1 MENVNIISQPMMY
14 LVLGVVENLISSQKT
29 FPATRLGRQLAW
41 IVHILSR
48 KELTKVPKDSVM
60 ATKPSKSDLADSVQI
75 ALDAADTAT
84 GVTEEFN
91 SIKEQFEVVNI
102 QAKRIHQSVTII
114 FVSAI
119 AAAIVSLAAGFL
131 MYYKSLS
138 TLQTNSNIAIEYIA
152 MYTERVEAFEKS
164 VKTVEDNTQNQET
177 IKATLSE
184 LKSAT
189 EKATKDLA
197 DADNRYNKGIK
208 LGIQDTERLIKEFA
222 QTLLEDLRNQS
233 EASQVAMS
241 EQIAA
246 IESYFAPEDISQDV
260 EETEANQEELPI
272 TIKDFQVLENKV
284 DELMLLQKEIAANLL
299 EMNRVRQV
307 QAKRKKATP
316 KPQPKPKP
324 NPLKFP

>member
-1 MENVNIISQPMMY
+1 
-14 LVLGVVENLISSQKT
+14 
-29 FPATRLGRQLAW
+29 
-41 IVHILSR
+41 
-48 KELTKVPKDSVM
+48 M

-119 AAAIVSLAAGFL
+119 AAAMISLAAGFL

-138 TLQTNSNIAIEYIA
+138 TLQTNSNMAQESIAIFI
-152 MYTERVEAFEKS
+152 ERVDALEQS
-164 VKTVEDNTQNQET
+164 VKTVETNTQNQET
-177 IKATLSE
+177 IKATLDE

-197 DADNRYNKGIK
+197 DADNRYNQGIK
-208 LGIQDTERLIKEFA
+208 LGIQNTERLIQEFA
-222 QTLLEDLRNQS
+222 QTMLDDLRNQS

-246 IESYFAPEDISQDV
+246 IESFFAPQPSPQEG
-260 EETEANQEELPI
+260 EETEVNQEDTPV

-299 EMNRVRQV
+299 EMNRVRQA
-307 QAKRKKATP
+307 QAKVKKSAP
-316 KPQPKPKP
+316 KAAPKPKP

>member
-1 MENVNIISQPMMY
+1 
-14 LVLGVVENLISSQKT
+14 
-29 FPATRLGRQLAW
+29 
-41 IVHILSR
+41 
-48 KELTKVPKDSVM
+48 M
-60 ATKPSKSDLADSVQI
+60 ATKPTKSDLADSVQI

-119 AAAIVSLAAGFL
+119 AAAVISLASGFL

-138 TLQTNSNIAIEYIA
+138 TLQTNSNMAIESIAIF
-152 MYTERVEAFEKS
+152 TEQVSSLDKS
-164 VKTVEDNTQNQET
+164 IKTVETNTQNQET

-189 EKATKDLA
+189 EKASKDIS
-197 DADNRYNKGIK
+197 DADKRYNQGIK

-222 QTLLEDLRNQS
+222 ETTLQDLKAQSEVSQQTL
-233 EASQVAMS
+233 S
-241 EQIAA
+241 EQIST
-246 IESYFAPEDISQDV
+246 IENFFAPKETTEEGETIEVSQEDALV
-260 EETEANQEELPI
+260 TM
-272 TIKDFQVLENKV
+272 KDFQALESKV
-284 DELMLLQKEIAANLL
+284 DELILLQKEIAANLM
-299 EMNRVRQV
+299 EMNRVRQA
-307 QAKRKKATP
+307 QATQKKKTP
-316 KPQPKPKP
+316 KAAPKPKP

>member
-1 MENVNIISQPMMY
+1 
-14 LVLGVVENLISSQKT
+14 
-29 FPATRLGRQLAW
+29 
-41 IVHILSR
+41 
-48 KELTKVPKDSVM
+48 M

-119 AAAIVSLAAGFL
+119 AAAIISLAAGFL

-138 TLQTNSNIAIEYIA
+138 TLQTNSNMAIESIAIF
-152 MYTERVEAFEKS
+152 TERVGALEQS
-164 VKTVEDNTQNQET
+164 IKTVESNTQNQKT

-197 DADNRYNKGIK
+197 DADNRYNQGIK

-222 QTLLEDLRNQS
+222 QTLLDDLRNQS
-233 EASQVAMS
+233 EISQVAMS

-246 IESYFAPEDISQDV
+246 IESFFAPQPVLQEG
-260 EETEANQEELPI
+260 EETEANQEDTPV

>member
-1 MENVNIISQPMMY
+1 
-14 LVLGVVENLISSQKT
+14 
-29 FPATRLGRQLAW
+29 
-41 IVHILSR
+41 
-48 KELTKVPKDSVM
+48 M

-119 AAAIVSLAAGFL
+119 AAAMISMAAGFL

-138 TLQTNSNIAIEYIA
+138 SFQTNSNIAKESIA
-152 MYTERVEAFEKS
+152 TFINRVEALDQS
-164 VKTVEDNTQNQET
+164 VKTIENNTQNQET

-197 DADNRYNKGIK
+197 DADSRYNKGIK

-222 QTLLEDLRNQS
+222 QTLLDDLRNQS
-233 EASQVAMS
+233 EASQ
-241 EQIAA
+241 
-246 IESYFAPEDISQDV
+246 
-260 EETEANQEELPI
+260 
-272 TIKDFQVLENKV
+272 
-284 DELMLLQKEIAANLL
+284 LQCL
-299 EMNRVRQV
+299 NR
-307 QAKRKKATP
+307 
-316 KPQPKPKP
+316 
-324 NPLKFP
+324 

>member
-1 MENVNIISQPMMY
+1 
-14 LVLGVVENLISSQKT
+14 
-29 FPATRLGRQLAW
+29 
-41 IVHILSR
+41 
-48 KELTKVPKDSVM
+48 M

-91 SIKEQFEVVNI
+91 SIKEQYEVVNI

-119 AAAIVSLAAGFL
+119 AAAMISLAAGFL

-138 TLQTNSNIAIEYIA
+138 TLQTNSTMAQESIAIFI
-152 MYTERVEAFEKS
+152 ERVDALEQS
-164 VKTVEDNTQNQET
+164 VKTVETNTQNQET
-177 IKATLSE
+177 IKATLDE

-197 DADNRYNKGIK
+197 DADNRYNQGIK
-208 LGIQDTERLIKEFA
+208 LGIQNTERLIQEFA
-222 QTLLEDLRNQS
+222 QTMLDDLRNQS

-246 IESYFAPEDISQDV
+246 IESFLAPEPSPQEG
-260 EETEANQEELPI
+260 EETEANQEDTPV

-299 EMNRVRQV
+299 EMNRVRQA
-307 QAKRKKATP
+307 QAKVKKSAP
-316 KPQPKPKP
+316 KAAPKPKP